1 MSVNDDKTVP
11 FVLLTAAHNEEAFIE
26 KTIQS
31 VVNQT
36 VQPIKWVIVN
46 DGSTD
51 RTPSIIDEYAGQY
64 PWIERLDMP
73 EHRDRSFAA
82 KAYCINRAYEY
93 VKDMEF
99 EVVGNLDADVSFDY
113 DFLEFLIAKFSE
125 NPDLGVAGT
134 VFREDGYDSSVDSF
148 EGENYVAGMCQLF
161 RRACFED
168 IGGYTPHAPGG
179 VDWIAVM
186 TAKMKGWKVRSFRE
200 KYFFHHRSMGTAGR
214 SSMAA
219 LFSYGEK
226 DYYLGNHPVWE
237 LCRIVYRMTKKPYI
251 AHGLALGAGYFSAAI
266 RRMKRPVSPELMQFH
281 RKEEMQKLRAILNSL
296 LHLQKVD
303 KFRVISGD

>member
-1 MSVNDDKTVP
+1 
-11 FVLLTAAHNEEAFIE
+11 
-26 KTIQS
+26 
-31 VVNQT
+31 
-36 VQPIKWVIVN
+36 
-46 DGSTD
+46 
-51 RTPSIIDEYAGQY
+51 
-64 PWIERLDMP
+64 
-73 EHRDRSFAA
+73 
-82 KAYCINRAYEY
+82 
-93 VKDMEF
+93 MEF

-251 AHGLALGAGYFSAAI
+251 AHGLSLGAGYFSAAI

-303 KFRVISGD
+303 KFRVISGDLSLIHI